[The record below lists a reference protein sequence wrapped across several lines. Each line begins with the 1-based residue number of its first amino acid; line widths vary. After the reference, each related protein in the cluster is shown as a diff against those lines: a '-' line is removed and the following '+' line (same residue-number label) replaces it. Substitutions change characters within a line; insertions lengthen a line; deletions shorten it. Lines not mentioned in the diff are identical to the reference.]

1 MQEYLQQLIP
11 HPQMGYLFPHRAAVA
26 AFRVPNEYQL
36 NKHRPK
42 LVENQHWFKI
52 RGNDHIDRVFYS
64 LAGLLLLADL
74 VATPQAQA
82 FKQALMQHCQGGAMV
97 KAPPNFLY
105 HFPSVSTALYA
116 EPVAQNTFESDPD
129 EYLTPADP
137 AYEIAQ
143 YFQPPTS
150 WEVEPGIAP
159 STTTTSETYQ
169 NSQDTA
175 ALIFQAQRV
184 ASEQIFQAQRLM
196 TEQPKTPDVQ
206 VTVNLWRK
214 WNAWV
219 DQQDIFAFSLVA
231 AGMIGLAG
239 FGSWLLVSSAV
250 RHAPAP
256 ASHYSPQSYW
266 R

>member
-1 MQEYLQQLIP
+1 
-11 HPQMGYLFPHRAAVA
+11 
-26 AFRVPNEYQL
+26 
-36 NKHRPK
+36 
-42 LVENQHWFKI
+42 
-52 RGNDHIDRVFYS
+52 
-64 LAGLLLLADL
+64 
-74 VATPQAQA
+74 
-82 FKQALMQHCQGGAMV
+82 MV

-105 HFPSVSTALYA
+105 HSPSVSTALYA
-116 EPVAQNTFESDPD
+116 EPVVQTTFESDPD

-137 AYEIAQ
+137 AYEIAR
-143 YFQPPTS
+143 YSQPPTS
-150 WEVEPGIAP
+150 WGIDPAIAP
-159 STTTTSETYQ
+159 STTKASEMYQ

-196 TEQPKTPDVQ
+196 TVQPKTPEVQ
-206 VTVNLWRK
+206 VTVNFWRK

-256 ASHYSPQSYW
+256 ASHYSPQSHW